1 MRPLKLT
8 MSAFG
13 PYAGVMELDFEALG
27 TGGLYL
33 ITGDTGAGK
42 TTIFDAISFALFG
55 EASGGNREPGM
66 LRSKY
71 ADPSTPTEVTL
82 VFRYAG
88 KEYTTTRNPEYMKP
102 KTKGKDKGDAMTKQA
117 AGATLTCPDGHLV
130 TKPKEVNSAIR
141 EILGLDREQFAQVA
155 MIAQGDFLKLLLA
168 DTKERQKIF
177 RNIFHTNLY
186 VELQDQLSKQA
197 NKVKY
202 QWEDV
207 QDSIRQYIDGI
218 LCSEEYEHTDMIRQ
232 AKEGALPI
240 AEVLTALDAL
250 LESDAALRD
259 TLEVTLQQTDAALEE
274 SVALLTKAEAREKI
288 KKDLLKTEEKEA
300 SAKALLQQHQDT
312 LEAEQAKKPRQEQLS
327 REITAIDLSLKDYD
341 RLAELESARQD
352 ANAQKSKAEEDS
364 IAAAGNKTALSAE
377 IAALKEERKSLETI
391 DVEKEKLLRQ
401 KQEQHQKRTDLQKLI
416 ADIAQY
422 HTQQKN
428 WETAQNLYL
437 AAYEKS
443 SDLQQE
449 YDAKNK
455 AFLDEQAGIIA
466 GRLEAG
472 KPCPVCGSLH
482 HPAPAVMADTAP
494 TEAEVKKARKEYEK
508 ASKETEKAS
517 VAAAKEKGKVS
528 TQEEALLK
536 QINELLQLQEI
547 DAAESVARDAVSELT
562 DSIDELE
569 IRIGQITKDQ
579 DRKNLL
585 DDLIPGKEKNL
596 SAAEELL
603 TSAREQLASS
613 SASIQSLTEQIAALK
628 EKLTFESKSAATAQ
642 RNALDTERNAI
653 QSALETAE
661 KNYLTCKDE
670 LTGLSASAQ
679 ELKKQLEESTEI
691 DMQTQLEKKDA
702 LSTQKA
708 YILKEQ
714 KAVHTR
720 ITSNTSC
727 RKNIQ
732 SKSAE
737 LSALEEKQ
745 KWLRALSDTAN
756 GTIRGKEKIMLETY
770 IQTTY
775 FDRIV
780 ARANVRLMKMTGGQ
794 YDLKR
799 RKTADTMRGQTGL
812 ELDVIDHYNGTERS
826 VKTLSGGESF
836 KASLA
841 LALGLSDEV
850 QMSTGIQLDTLFVDE
865 GFGSLDPES
874 LNQAYNTLAGLTE
887 GNRLVGIIS
896 HVADLKER
904 IDRQIIVTK
913 EKSGGSKAQ
922 IVI

>member
-8 MSAFG
+8 LSAFG
-13 PYAGVMELDFEALG
+13 PYAGVMELDFETLG

-82 VFRYAG
+82 TFRYAG
-88 KEYTTTRNPEYMKP
+88 KEYTITRNPEYMKP
-102 KTKGKDKGDAMTKQA
+102 KTKGKDKGDAMTKQT
-117 AGATLTCPDGHLV
+117 AGATLAYPDGHLV
-130 TKPKEVNSAIR
+130 TKPKEVNTAIR
-141 EILGLDREQFAQVA
+141 DILGLDREQFAQVA

-197 NKVKY
+197 SKVKY

-207 QDSIRQYIDGI
+207 RDSIRQYIDGI
-218 LCSEEYEHTDMIRQ
+218 LCDEESEHAEVIRQ
-232 AKEGALPI
+232 SKDGTLPI
-240 AEVLTALDAL
+240 EEVLTALDVL
-250 LESDAALRD
+250 LESDASLRD
-259 TLEVTLQQTDAALEE
+259 KLEGSLQETDTALEKT
-274 SVALLTKAEAREKI
+274 VALLTKAEAREKI
-288 KKDLLKTEEKEA
+288 KKDLAKAEEKEV
-300 SAKALLQQHQDT
+300 STKLLLQQSQKA
-312 LEAEQAKKPRQEQLS
+312 LEEEQAKKPRQEQLS
-327 REITAIDLSLKDYD
+327 REITSIDLSLKEYD
-341 RLAELESARQD
+341 HLAELESALLN
-352 ANAQKSKAEEDS
+352 ANTQKSKAKADS
-364 IAAAGNKTALSAE
+364 AAAAESKTALAAE
-377 IAALKEERKSLETI
+377 IDTLKEERKSLENI
-391 DVEKEKLLRQ
+391 GAEKEKLLRQ

-422 HTQQKN
+422 HTQQKS
-428 WETAQNLYL
+428 WETAQQLYL
-437 AAYEKS
+437 AAYENS

-449 YDAKNK
+449 YDVKNK

-466 GRLEAG
+466 GRLEEG
-472 KPCPVCGSLH
+472 KPCPVCGSVH

-508 ASKETEKAS
+508 AVKETEKAS
-517 VAAAKEKGKVS
+517 SAAAKEKGKVS
-528 TQEEALLK
+528 TLEETLLK
-536 QINELLQLQEI
+536 QIDEQLHLREIDLAEPSAREIVSDLNDSINELE
-547 DAAESVARDAVSELT
+547 V
-562 DSIDELE
+562 
-569 IRIGQITKDQ
+569 RIGQIAKDL

-585 DDLIPGKEKNL
+585 DELIPKKEKEL
-596 SAAEELL
+596 SATEEKL
-603 TSAREQLASS
+603 TIAKEQAASS
-613 SASIQSLTEQIAALK
+613 AASIQSLTEQIAELK
-628 EKLTFESKSAATAQ
+628 EKLIFENKSAAMLQ
-642 RNALDTERNAI
+642 RNSLDAERKAM
-653 QSALETAE
+653 QSALEAAE
-661 KNYLTCKDE
+661 KNYLACKDE

-679 ELKKQLEESTEI
+679 ELKKQLTESEEI
-691 DMQTQLEKKDA
+691 DIQAQQEEKDA
-702 LSTQKA
+702 LSLQKEA
-708 YILKEQ
+708 VLKEQ

-720 ITSNTSC
+720 IASNTSC
-727 RKNIQ
+727 RKNIR

-737 LSALEEKQ
+737 LSQLEEKQ

-756 GTIRGKEKIMLETY
+756 GTIKGKEKIMLETY

-874 LNQAYNTLAGLTE
+874 LSQAYNTLAGLTE

-896 HVADLKER
+896 HVAELKER
-904 IDRQIIVTK
+904 IDKQILVTK
-913 EKSGGSKAQ
+913 EKSGGSKAT
-922 IVI
+922 ITI

>member
-13 PYAGVMELDFEALG
+13 PYAGVMKLDFETLG
-27 TGGLYL
+27 TCGLYL

-82 VFRYAG
+82 TFRYAG
-88 KEYTTTRNPEYMKP
+88 KEYTITRNPEYMKP
-102 KTKGKDKGDAMTKQA
+102 KTKGKDKGDAMTKQT
-117 AGATLTCPDGHLV
+117 AGATLTYPDGHLV
-130 TKPKEVNSAIR
+130 TKPKEVNTAIR
-141 EILGLDREQFAQVA
+141 DILGLDREQFAQVA

-168 DTKERQKIF
+168 DTKQRQAIF

-197 NKVKY
+197 SKVKY

-207 QDSIRQYIDGI
+207 QDSIRQYVDGI
-218 LCSEEYEHTDMIRQ
+218 LCSEESGHADIIRQ
-232 AKEGALPI
+232 AKEGNLPI
-240 AEVLTALDAL
+240 TEVLTALDGL
-250 LESDAALRD
+250 LKADTAARD
-259 TLEVTLQQTDAALEE
+259 ALEE
-274 SVALLTKAEAREKI
+274 NLQKTDTALEETIALLTKAEAREKI
-288 KKDLLKTEEKEA
+288 KKDLAKAEEKET
-300 SAKALLQQHQDT
+300 STKALLQERQEA

-327 REITAIDLSLKDYD
+327 GEITAIDLSLKDYD
-341 RLAELESARQD
+341 HLAELEAALKK
-352 ANAQKSKAEEDS
+352 ANLQKNKAEED
-364 IAAAGNKTALSAE
+364 ITAASGSKAALLAE
-377 IAALKEERKSLETI
+377 IDALKEERQALENI
-391 DVEKEKLLRQ
+391 GAEKEKLLRQ
-401 KQEQHQKRTDLQKLI
+401 KQEQHQKRTNLQKLI
-416 ADIAQY
+416 AEIAQY

-428 WETAQNLYL
+428 WETAQELYL

-466 GRLEAG
+466 GRLKDG
-472 KPCPVCGSLH
+472 RPCPVCGSVH

-494 TEAEVKKARKEYEK
+494 TEDEVKKARKAYEK
-508 ASKETEKAS
+508 AAKDAEKAS
-517 VAAAKEKGKVS
+517 AAAAKEKGKVS

-536 QINELLQLQEI
+536 QTDELLQLQEM
-547 DAAESVARDAVSELT
+547 DTAESVARTTVSELT
-562 DSIDELE
+562 GSIDALE
-569 IRIGQITKDQ
+569 IRIRQITKDQ

-585 DDLIPGKEKNL
+585 DELIPGKEKML
-596 SAAEELL
+596 SAEEELL
-603 TSAREQLASS
+603 TSAREQLASAA
-613 SASIQSLTEQIAALK
+613 ASIQSLTGQITALK
-628 EKLTFESKSAATAQ
+628 EKLTFDSKAAATAH
-642 RNALDTERNAI
+642 RNALDAERNTI

-661 KNYLTCKDE
+661 KAYANCKDD
-670 LTGLSASAQ
+670 LTALAASAH

-708 YILKEQ
+708 LILKEQ

-720 ITSNTSC
+720 ITSNTSS

-737 LSALEEKQ
+737 MSQLEEKQ

-756 GTIRGKEKIMLETY
+756 GTIKGKEKIMLETY

-874 LNQAYNTLAGLTE
+874 LHQAYNTLAGLTE

-896 HVADLKER
+896 HVAELKER
-904 IDRQIIVTK
+904 IDKQIVVTK

-922 IVI
+922 III

>member
-13 PYAGVMELDFEALG
+13 PYAGVMELDFETLG

-71 ADPSTPTEVTL
+71 ADPTTPTEVTL

-88 KEYTTTRNPEYMKP
+88 KEYTITRNPEYMKP
-102 KTKGKDKGDAMTKQA
+102 KTKGKDKGEAMTKQT
-117 AGATLTCPDGHLV
+117 AGATLTYPDGHLV
-130 TKPKEVNSAIR
+130 TKPKEVNTAIR
-141 EILGLDREQFAQVA
+141 DILGLDREQFAQVA

-207 QDSIRQYIDGI
+207 RDSIRQYIEGI
-218 LCSEEYEHTDMIRQ
+218 LCDEESEHAEVIHQ
-232 AKEGALPI
+232 AKDGALPI
-240 AEVLTALDAL
+240 EEVLTALDAL
-250 LESDAALRD
+250 LESDASLRD
-259 TLEVTLQQTDAALEE
+259 TLEGNLQETDAALEE
-274 SVALLTKAEAREKI
+274 TVALLTKAEAREKL
-288 KKDLLKTEEKEA
+288 KKDLVKTEEKEA
-300 SAKALLQQHQDT
+300 STKTLLQQSQEA
-312 LEAEQAKKPRQEQLS
+312 LETEQAKKPRQEQLS

-341 RLAELESARQD
+341 RLTELESARQH
-352 ANAQKSKAEEDS
+352 ANAQKSKAEKDS
-364 IAAAGNKTALSAE
+364 IAAAERKTALAAE
-377 IAALKEERKSLETI
+377 IDTLKEERKSLETI
-391 DVEKEKLLRQ
+391 GAEKEKLLRQ
-401 KQEQHQKRTDLQKLI
+401 KQEQHQKRTNLQKLI
-416 ADIAQY
+416 ADIALY
-422 HTQQKN
+422 HTQQKS
-428 WETAQNLYL
+428 WETAQKLYV

-466 GRLEAG
+466 SRLEDG
-472 KPCPVCGSLH
+472 KPCPVCGSVH
-482 HPAPAVMADTAP
+482 HPAPAVIADTAP
-494 TEAEVKKARKEYEK
+494 TEAEVKKARKEFEK
-508 ASKETEKAS
+508 AAKETEKMSA
-517 VAAAKEKGKVS
+517 AAAKEKGKVS

-536 QINELLQLQEI
+536 QIDEFLQLQEI
-547 DAAESVARDAVSELT
+547 DAAESAAREAVSDLT
-562 DSIDELE
+562 HSIDELE
-569 IRIGQITKDQ
+569 NQITQISKGLERKDQ
-579 DRKNLL
+579 L
-585 DDLIPGKEKNL
+585 DHLIPKKEKEL
-596 SAAEELL
+596 SSAEEKL
-603 TSAREQLASS
+603 TAARELLASS
-613 SASIQSLTEQIAALK
+613 AASIQSLTEQIAALK
-628 EKLTFESKSAATAQ
+628 EKLTFDSKSAATAQ
-642 RNALDTERNAI
+642 RNALDTERKTI

-661 KNYLTCKDE
+661 KKYLSCKDA
-670 LTGLSASAQ
+670 LTSLSASAQ
-679 ELKKQLEESTEI
+679 ELKKQLEESAEI

-708 YILKEQ
+708 SILRAQ

-727 RKNIQ
+727 RKNIR

-737 LSALEEKQ
+737 LSQLEEKQ

-896 HVADLKER
+896 HVAELKEK
-904 IDRQIIVTK
+904 IDKQILVTK
-913 EKSGGSKAQ
+913 KKAGGSN
-922 IVI
+922 ITVLI

>member
-8 MSAFG
+8 LSAFG
-13 PYAGVMELDFEALG
+13 PYADRMELDFETLG

-82 VFRYAG
+82 LFRYAG
-88 KEYTTTRNPEYMKP
+88 KEYSVTRNPEYMRLKA
-102 KTKGKDKGDAMTKQA
+102 KGRDKGDPLTRQP
-117 AGATLTCPDGHLV
+117 AGAALTYPDGHLV
-130 TKPKEVNSAIR
+130 TKPKEVTAAIR
-141 EILGLDREQFAQVA
+141 DILGIDREQFAQVA

-202 QWEDV
+202 QWDDV
-207 QDSIRQYIDGI
+207 RDSIRQYVDGI
-218 LCSEEYEHTDMIRQ
+218 LCAETSDHFDTVRQ
-232 AKEGALPI
+232 AKEGTLPI
-240 AEVLTALDAL
+240 ETILEALDAVL
-250 LESDAALRD
+250 ISDAAARD
-259 TLEVTLQQTDAALEE
+259 ALEVQLQETDAALET
-274 SVALLTKAEAREKI
+274 VITQLTKAEAREKL
-288 KKDLLKTEEKEA
+288 KKDLANTEEREKA
-300 SAKALLQQHQDT
+300 ADALLQQRLDA
-312 LEAEQAKKPRQEQLS
+312 LETEQARKPLQEQLS
-327 REITAIDLSLKDYD
+327 AEITAIELRLPDYD
-341 RLAELESARQD
+341 RLAELENALQNAEAQLQKAD
-352 ANAQKSKAEEDS
+352 ADS
-364 IAAAGNKTALSAE
+364 AAAAE
-377 IAALKEERKSLETI
+377 SKRILTEEIDRLKEERKALENI
-391 DVEKEKLLRQ
+391 GAEKEKLLRQ
-401 KQEQHQKRTDLQKLI
+401 KQELQQKRDSLQKLI
-416 ADIAQY
+416 ADIAKF
-422 HTQQKN
+422 HIQQQN
-428 WETAQNLYL
+428 WETARELYL
-437 AAYEKS
+437 TASEKS
-443 SDLQQE
+443 GRLMQE

-466 GRLEAG
+466 AKLEDG
-472 KPCPVCGSLH
+472 QPCPVCGAVH
-482 HPAPAVMADTAP
+482 HPSPAVTAENAP
-494 TEAEVKKARKEYEK
+494 TEEEVKKSRKAYEK
-508 ASKETEKAS
+508 AAKETEKAS
-517 VAAAKEKGKVS
+517 AAAAKEKGKV
-528 TQEEALLK
+528 TALEESLLK
-536 QINELLQLQEI
+536 QTSALLDLQEI
-547 DAAESVARDAVSELT
+547 ETAEAASRNTVSELS
-562 DSIDELE
+562 DAIGELE
-569 IRIGQITKDQ
+569 RRILQIAKGLE
-579 DRKNLL
+579 RKELL
-585 DDLIPGKEKNL
+585 DTLIPKKEKEHT
-596 SAAEELL
+596 AAEELL
-603 TSAREQLASS
+603 TSAKAQAAASA
-613 SASIQSLTEQIAALK
+613 ASIRSLTAQVTDLK
-628 EKLTFESKSAATAQ
+628 EKLAFPGKAAAIAQ
-642 RNALDTERNAI
+642 RNSLESRQKAL
-653 QSALETAE
+653 QSALDAAE
-661 KNYLTCKDE
+661 KAYLACKDT
-670 LTGLSASAQ
+670 LTGLSASTQ
-679 ELKKQLEESTEI
+679 ELKKQLAESAEI
-691 DMQTQLEKKDA
+691 HMQTQLEKKDS
-702 LSTQKA
+702 LSIRKA
-708 YILKEQ
+708 AILKEQ

-720 ITSNTSC
+720 ITSNTAC
-727 RKNIQ
+727 RRNIQ

-737 LSALEEKQ
+737 LSQLEEKQ

-896 HVADLKER
+896 HVAELKER
-904 IDRQIIVTK
+904 IDKQILVTK
-913 EKSGGSKAQ
+913 EKSGGSKAK

>member
-13 PYAGVMELDFEALG
+13 PYAGVMELDFGTLG

-55 EASGGNREPGM
+55 EASGGSREPGM

-71 ADPSTPTEVTL
+71 ADPATPTEVTL
-82 VFRYAG
+82 TFRYAG
-88 KEYTTTRNPEYMKP
+88 KEYTITRNPDYMRP
-102 KTKGKDKGDAMTKQA
+102 KGRGEGLTKQT
-117 AGATLTCPDGHLV
+117 AGATLTSPDGHLV
-130 TKPKEVNSAIR
+130 TKPKEVNAAIR
-141 EILGLDREQFAQVA
+141 DILGLDREQFAQVA

-218 LCSEEYEHTDMIRQ
+218 LYSEESGHADIIRQ
-232 AKEGALPI
+232 AKEGSLPI
-240 AEVLTALDAL
+240 AEVLTPLDGLLKVDAASRDAL
-250 LESDAALRD
+250 E
-259 TLEVTLQQTDAALEE
+259 ENLQKTDAALEE
-274 SVALLTKAEAREKI
+274 TVALLTKAEAREKI
-288 KKDLLKTEEKEA
+288 KQDLAKVEEKET
-300 SAKALLQQHQDT
+300 STKALLQKSQES
-312 LEAEQAKKPRQEQLS
+312 LEAEQAKKPRQEQLAK
-327 REITAIDLSLKDYD
+327 EITAIDLTLPDYD
-341 RLAELESARQD
+341 RLTELEAALIRAEALGRKAGSDSALLSE
-352 ANAQKSKAEEDS
+352 SKARL
-364 IAAAGNKTALSAE
+364 TAE
-377 IAALKEERKSLETI
+377 INALREERGTLETI
-391 DVEKEKLLRQ
+391 GAEKEKLLRQ
-401 KQEQHQKRTDLQKLI
+401 KQERQQKRDALQKLL
-416 ADIAQY
+416 ADMAAY
-422 HTQQKN
+422 HSQRKI
-428 WETAQNLYL
+428 WETAQALYL
-437 AAYEKS
+437 AASEQS
-443 SDLQQE
+443 TRFLAE

-466 GRLEAG
+466 LRLEAG
-472 KPCPVCGSLH
+472 LPCPVCGSIH
-482 HPAPAVMADTAP
+482 HPAPAVMAAAAP
-494 TEAEVKKARKEYEK
+494 TEADVKKARTAYEK
-508 ASKETEKAS
+508 TARDTERAS
-517 VAAAKEKGKVS
+517 AAAAREKGR
-528 TQEEALLK
+528 TAGMEEALRK
-536 QINELLQLQEI
+536 QAGALLDLDDIGQAEAAARNMDAGLTASLEGLDAEIRRIARGQERKELL
-547 DAAESVARDAVSELT
+547 DA
-562 DSIDELE
+562 
-569 IRIGQITKDQ
+569 
-579 DRKNLL
+579 
-585 DDLIPGKEKNL
+585 LIPRKEKEL
-596 SAAEELL
+596 SAAEEKL
-603 TSAREQLASS
+603 TGAKEQLASAAA
-613 SASIQSLTEQIAALK
+613 SAQSLTEQLAGLRERLAFNSRAAAL
-628 EKLTFESKSAATAQ
+628 AQ
-642 RNALDTERNAI
+642 RNALAALAASL
-653 QSALETAE
+653 QAALESAE
-661 KNYLTCKDE
+661 KAYADCKEE
-670 LTGLSASAQ
+670 LAALAASAAA
-679 ELKKQLEESTEI
+679 LKKQLTESTQT
-691 DMQTQLEKKDA
+691 DMQALLEEKNTLTGQRA
-702 LSTQKA
+702 A
-708 YILKEQ
+708 ILKEQ

-720 ITSNTSC
+720 LTANAAS
-727 RKNIQ
+727 RKNIFT
-732 SKSAE
+732 KSAE

-874 LNQAYNTLAGLTE
+874 LNQASNTLAGLTE
-887 GNRLVGIIS
+887 GDRLVGIIS
-896 HVADLKER
+896 HVAELKER
-904 IDRQIIVTK
+904 IDKQIVVTK
-913 EKSGGSKAQ
+913 EKSGGSKA
-922 IVI
+922 VIHI

>member
-88 KEYTTTRNPEYMKP
+88 KEYTITRNPEYMKP

-850 QMSTGIQLDTLFVDE
+850 QMSPGIQLDTLFVDE

>member
-88 KEYTTTRNPEYMKP
+88 KEYTITRNPEYMKP

-300 SAKALLQQHQDT
+300 STKALLQQHQDT
-312 LEAEQAKKPRQEQLS
+312 LEAEQAKKPHQEQLS

-341 RLAELESARQD
+341 HLAELESARQD

-401 KQEQHQKRTDLQKLI
+401 KQEQHQKRTDLQKMI

>member
-8 MSAFG
+8 LSAFG
-13 PYAGVMELDFEALG
+13 PYAGVMDLAFETLG

-66 LRSKY
+66 LRAKY
-71 ADPSTPTEVTL
+71 ADPSPPTEVTL

-88 KEYTTTRNPEYMKP
+88 KEYTITRNPEYMKP
-102 KTKGKDKGDAMTKQA
+102 KTKGKDKGDAMTKQT
-117 AGATLTCPDGHLV
+117 AGATLTYPDGHLV
-130 TKPKEVNSAIR
+130 TKPKEVNTAIR
-141 EILGLDREQFAQVA
+141 DILGLDREQFAQVA

-218 LCSEEYEHTDMIRQ
+218 LCNEASEYAEVIRQ
-232 AKEGALPI
+232 AKDGALPI
-240 AEVLTALDAL
+240 EEVLTALNTL
-250 LESDAALRD
+250 LESDAALRNS
-259 TLEVTLQQTDAALEE
+259 LEE
-274 SVALLTKAEAREKI
+274 NLQETDTALVETVALLTKAEAREKI
-288 KKDLLKTEEKEA
+288 KKDLAKAEEKEV
-300 SAKALLQQHQDT
+300 STKLLLQQSQMA
-312 LEAEQAKKPRQEQLS
+312 LEDEQAKKPQQEHLS

-341 RLAELESARQD
+341 RLTELESTLQD
-352 ANAQKSKAEEDS
+352 ANAQKCKAEEDS
-364 IAAAGNKTALSAE
+364 ATAAEAKTVLLAV
-377 IAALKEERKSLETI
+377 IDTLKEERKSLETI
-391 DVEKEKLLRQ
+391 GVEKEKLLRQ

-428 WETAQNLYL
+428 WETAQQLYL
-437 AAYEKS
+437 AAYENS

-449 YDAKNK
+449 YDVKNK

-466 GRLEAG
+466 GRLEEG
-472 KPCPVCGSLH
+472 KPCPVCGSVH

-508 ASKETEKAS
+508 AAKETEKAS
-517 VAAAKEKGKVS
+517 AAAAKEKGKVS
-528 TQEEALLK
+528 TLEESLLK
-536 QINELLQLQEI
+536 QIDEQLHLQEI
-547 DAAESVARDAVSELT
+547 DLAESSAKEIVSDLN
-562 DSIDELE
+562 DSISELE
-569 IRIGQITKDQ
+569 IRISQIAKDL

-585 DDLIPGKEKNL
+585 DELIPQKEKEL
-596 SAAEELL
+596 SATEEKL
-603 TSAREQLASS
+603 TIAKEQAASS
-613 SASIQSLTEQIAALK
+613 AASIQSLTEQIAELK
-628 EKLTFESKSAATAQ
+628 EKLIFENKSAAMVQ
-642 RNALDTERNAI
+642 RNSLDAERKAM
-653 QSALETAE
+653 QSALEAAE
-661 KNYLTCKDE
+661 KNYLACKDE

-679 ELKKQLEESTEI
+679 ELKKQLTESAEI
-691 DMQTQLEKKDA
+691 DIQAQQEEKDA
-702 LSTQKA
+702 LSLQKA
-708 YILKEQ
+708 AVLKEQ

-720 ITSNTSC
+720 IASNTSC
-727 RKNIQ
+727 RKNIR

-737 LSALEEKQ
+737 LSQLEEKQ

-756 GTIRGKEKIMLETY
+756 GTIKGKEKIMLETY

-850 QMSTGIQLDTLFVDE
+850 QMSTSIQLDTLFVDE

-896 HVADLKER
+896 HVAELKER
-904 IDRQIIVTK
+904 IDKQILVTK
-913 EKSGGSKAQ
+913 EKSGGSRAQ
-922 IVI
+922 IIT

>member
-8 MSAFG
+8 LSAFG
-13 PYAGVMELDFEALG
+13 PYAGVMELDFETLG

-82 VFRYAG
+82 TFRYAG
-88 KEYTTTRNPEYMKP
+88 KEYTITRNPEYMKP
-102 KTKGKDKGDAMTKQA
+102 KTKGKDKGDAMTKQT
-117 AGATLTCPDGHLV
+117 AGATLTYPDGHLV
-130 TKPKEVNSAIR
+130 TKPKEVNTAIR
-141 EILGLDREQFAQVA
+141 DILGLDREQFAQVA

-168 DTKERQKIF
+168 DTKQRQAIF

-207 QDSIRQYIDGI
+207 QDSIRQYVDGI
-218 LCSEEYEHTDMIRQ
+218 LCSEESGHADIIRQ
-232 AKEGALPI
+232 AKEGNLPI
-240 AEVLTALDAL
+240 TEVLTALDGL
-250 LESDAALRD
+250 LKADTAARD
-259 TLEVTLQQTDAALEE
+259 ALEE
-274 SVALLTKAEAREKI
+274 NLQKTDTALEETIALLTKAEAREKI
-288 KKDLLKTEEKEA
+288 KKDLAKAEEKEV
-300 SAKALLQQHQDT
+300 STKLLLQQSQKA
-312 LEAEQAKKPRQEQLS
+312 LEEEQAKKPRQEQLS
-327 REITAIDLSLKDYD
+327 REITAIDLSLKEYD
-341 RLAELESARQD
+341 RLAELESALLN
-352 ANAQKSKAEEDS
+352 ANTQKSKAKADS
-364 IAAAGNKTALSAE
+364 AAAAESKTALVAE
-377 IAALKEERKSLETI
+377 IDTLKEERKSLENI
-391 DVEKEKLLRQ
+391 GAEKEKLLRQ

-422 HTQQKN
+422 HTQQKS
-428 WETAQNLYL
+428 WETAQQLYL
-437 AAYEKS
+437 AAYENS

-449 YDAKNK
+449 YDVKNK

-466 GRLEAG
+466 GRLKEG
-472 KPCPVCGSLH
+472 KPCPVCGSVH

-508 ASKETEKAS
+508 AVKETEKAS
-517 VAAAKEKGKVS
+517 SAAAKEKGKVS
-528 TQEEALLK
+528 TLEETLMK
-536 QINELLQLQEI
+536 QIDEQLHLREIDLAEPSAREIVSDLNDSINELE
-547 DAAESVARDAVSELT
+547 V
-562 DSIDELE
+562 
-569 IRIGQITKDQ
+569 RIGQIAKDL

-585 DDLIPGKEKNL
+585 DELIPKKEKEL
-596 SAAEELL
+596 SATEEKL
-603 TSAREQLASS
+603 TIAKEQAASS
-613 SASIQSLTEQIAALK
+613 AASIHSLTEQIAELK
-628 EKLTFESKSAATAQ
+628 EKLIFENKSAAMVQ
-642 RNALDTERNAI
+642 RNSLDAERKAM
-653 QSALETAE
+653 QSALEAAE
-661 KNYLTCKDE
+661 KNYLACKDE

-679 ELKKQLEESTEI
+679 ELKKQLTESAEI
-691 DMQTQLEKKDA
+691 DIQAQQEEKDA
-702 LSTQKA
+702 LSLQKA
-708 YILKEQ
+708 AVLKEQ

-720 ITSNTSC
+720 IASNTSC
-727 RKNIQ
+727 RKNIR

-737 LSALEEKQ
+737 LSQLEEKQ

-756 GTIRGKEKIMLETY
+756 GTIKGKEKIMLETY

-850 QMSTGIQLDTLFVDE
+850 QMSTSIQLDTLFVDE

-896 HVADLKER
+896 HVAELKER
-904 IDRQIIVTK
+904 IDKQIVVTK

-922 IVI
+922 III

>member
-13 PYAGVMELDFEALG
+13 PYAGRMELDFETLG

-71 ADPSTPTEVTL
+71 ADPATPTEVTF

-88 KEYTTTRNPEYMKP
+88 KEYSITRNPEYMRP
-102 KTKGKDKGDAMTKQA
+102 KSKGKDKGDALTKQT
-117 AGATLTCPDGHLV
+117 AGASLTYPDGHLA
-130 TKPKEVNSAIR
+130 TKPREVNAAIR
-141 EILGLDREQFAQVA
+141 DILGLDREQFAQVA

-186 VELQDQLSKQA
+186 VELQDQLSKQS

-202 QWEDV
+202 QWEDA
-207 QDSIRQYIDGI
+207 QNSIRQYVEGI
-218 LCSEEYEHTDMIRQ
+218 LCGEDPEFTDQIQQ

-240 AEVLTALDAL
+240 AEVLSALESL
-250 LESDAALRD
+250 LASDAATRD
-259 TLEVTLQQTDAALEE
+259 ALEAHLQNTE
-274 SVALLTKAEAREKI
+274 KELETVVGLLTKAESYQKRKQ
-288 KKDLLKTEEKEA
+288 DLTLAEAQQA
-300 SAKALLQQHQDT
+300 SAKQLLSQKQEA
-312 LEAEQAKKPRQEQLS
+312 LEAEQSRKPLRDQLS
-327 REITAIDLSLKDYD
+327 VEITAIELSLPEYD
-341 RLAELESARQD
+341 HLAELETALIHAEKLQKNAE
-352 ANAQKSKAEEDS
+352 ANTNCAAESKAS
-364 IAAAGNKTALSAE
+364 LSTE
-377 IAALKEERKSLETI
+377 INTLKEERKSLEN
-391 DVEKEKLLRQ
+391 VGAEKEKLIRQ
-401 KQEQHQKRTDLQKLI
+401 RQEQNQKRDSLQKLI
-416 ADIAQY
+416 ADISKY
-422 HTQQKN
+422 HTQREN
-428 WETAQNLYL
+428 WKIAQNLYL
-437 AAYEKS
+437 AAREKS
-443 SDLQQE
+443 TRLMQE

-466 GRLEAG
+466 SRLENG
-472 KPCPVCGSLH
+472 QPCPVCGSVH
-482 HPAPAVMADTAP
+482 HPSPAVIADTAP
-494 TEAEVKKARKEYEK
+494 TEDEVKKARKAYETAVK
-508 ASKETEKAS
+508 DTEKAS
-517 VAAAKEKGKVS
+517 NAAAKEKGTASALK
-528 TQEEALLK
+528 EAILK
-536 QINELLQLQEI
+536 RTDTLLQLQEI
-547 DAAESVARDAVSELT
+547 DLAESVARDTASALE
-562 DSIDELE
+562 DSIDELDS
-569 IRIGQITKDQ
+569 RIQQISKGQN
-579 DRKNLL
+579 RKALL
-585 DDLIPGKEKNL
+585 DDLIPRKEKSL
-596 SAAEELL
+596 SAADEKL
-603 TSAREQLASS
+603 TAAKEQLASS
-613 SASIQSLTEQIAALK
+613 AASIQSLTDQLFILRKKLPFKSKTAAMVQRNSLDAKHKALLSALEAAEKAHAGCK
-628 EKLTFESKSAATAQ
+628 EKLAA
-642 RNALDTERNAI
+642 I
-653 QSALETAE
+653 I
-661 KNYLTCKDE
+661 
-670 LTGLSASAQ
+670 ASIQ
-679 ELKKQLEESTEI
+679 ELKKQLAESTKI
-691 DMQTQLEKKDA
+691 DLQTQLEKKNILNDRKSA
-702 LSTQKA
+702 
-708 YILKEQ
+708 ILKEQ
-714 KAVHTR
+714 KAIHTR

-727 RKNIQ
+727 LKNIQ
-732 SKSAE
+732 NKSAE

-799 RKTADTMRGQTGL
+799 RKATDIMRGQTGL

-896 HVADLKER
+896 HVAELKER
-904 IDRQIIVTK
+904 IDKQIVVTK

-922 IVI
+922 IIV

>member
-1 MRPLKLT
+1 M
-8 MSAFG
+8 
-13 PYAGVMELDFEALG
+13 
-27 TGGLYL
+27 
-33 ITGDTGAGK
+33 
-42 TTIFDAISFALFG
+42 
-55 EASGGNREPGM
+55 
-66 LRSKY
+66 
-71 ADPSTPTEVTL
+71 
-82 VFRYAG
+82 
-88 KEYTTTRNPEYMKP
+88 
-102 KTKGKDKGDAMTKQA
+102 
-117 AGATLTCPDGHLV
+117 
-130 TKPKEVNSAIR
+130 
-141 EILGLDREQFAQVA
+141 
-155 MIAQGDFLKLLLA
+155 
-168 DTKERQKIF
+168 
-177 RNIFHTNLY
+177 
-186 VELQDQLSKQA
+186 
-197 NKVKY
+197 
-202 QWEDV
+202 
-207 QDSIRQYIDGI
+207 
-218 LCSEEYEHTDMIRQ
+218 
-232 AKEGALPI
+232 
-240 AEVLTALDAL
+240 DAL

>member
-13 PYAGVMELDFEALG
+13 PYAGRMELDFETLG

-71 ADPSTPTEVTL
+71 ADPATPTEVTL

-88 KEYTTTRNPEYMKP
+88 KEYSITRNPEYMRP
-102 KTKGKDKGDAMTKQA
+102 KSKGKDKGDALTKQT
-117 AGATLTCPDGHLV
+117 AGASLTYPDGHLA
-130 TKPKEVNSAIR
+130 TKPREVNAAIR
-141 EILGLDREQFAQVA
+141 DILGLDREQFAQVA

-186 VELQDQLSKQA
+186 VELQDQLSKQS

-202 QWEDV
+202 QWEDA
-207 QDSIRQYIDGI
+207 QSSIRQYVEGI
-218 LCSEEYEHTDMIRQ
+218 LCGEDPEFTDQIQQ

-240 AEVLTALDAL
+240 AEVLSALESL
-250 LESDAALRD
+250 LASDAATRD
-259 TLEVTLQQTDAALEE
+259 ALEAHLQNTE
-274 SVALLTKAEAREKI
+274 KELETVVGLLTKAESYQKRKQ
-288 KKDLLKTEEKEA
+288 DLTLAEAQQA
-300 SAKALLQQHQDT
+300 SAKQLLSQKQEA
-312 LEAEQAKKPRQEQLS
+312 LEAEQSRKPLRDQLS
-327 REITAIDLSLKDYD
+327 VEITAIELSLPEYD
-341 RLAELESARQD
+341 HLTELETALIHAEKLQKNAE
-352 ANAQKSKAEEDS
+352 ANTNCAAESKAS
-364 IAAAGNKTALSAE
+364 LSTE
-377 IAALKEERKSLETI
+377 INTLKEERKSLEN
-391 DVEKEKLLRQ
+391 VGAEKEKLIRQ
-401 KQEQHQKRTDLQKLI
+401 RQEQNQKRDSLQKLI
-416 ADIAQY
+416 ADISKY
-422 HTQQKN
+422 HTQLEN
-428 WETAQNLYL
+428 WKIAQNLYL
-437 AAYEKS
+437 AAREKS
-443 SDLQQE
+443 TRLMQE

-466 GRLEAG
+466 SRLENG
-472 KPCPVCGSLH
+472 QPCPVCGSVH
-482 HPAPAVMADTAP
+482 HPSPAVIANTAP
-494 TEAEVKKARKEYEK
+494 TEDEVKKARKAYETAVK
-508 ASKETEKAS
+508 DTEKAS
-517 VAAAKEKGKVS
+517 NAAAKEKGTVS
-528 TQEEALLK
+528 ALKEAILK
-536 QINELLQLQEI
+536 QTDTLLQLQEI
-547 DAAESVARDAVSELT
+547 DLAESVARDTASALE
-562 DSIDELE
+562 DSIDELDS
-569 IRIGQITKDQ
+569 RIQQISKGQN
-579 DRKNLL
+579 RKALL
-585 DDLIPGKEKNL
+585 DDLIPRKEKSL
-596 SAAEELL
+596 SAADEKL
-603 TSAREQLASS
+603 TAAKEQLASS
-613 SASIQSLTEQIAALK
+613 ATSIQSLTDQLFILRKKLPFKSKTAAMVQRNSLDANHKALLSALEAAEKAHAGCK
-628 EKLTFESKSAATAQ
+628 EKLAA
-642 RNALDTERNAI
+642 I
-653 QSALETAE
+653 I
-661 KNYLTCKDE
+661 
-670 LTGLSASAQ
+670 ASIQ
-679 ELKKQLEESTEI
+679 ELKKQLAESTEI
-691 DMQTQLEKKDA
+691 DLQTQLEKKNILNDRKSA
-702 LSTQKA
+702 
-708 YILKEQ
+708 ILKEQ
-714 KAVHTR
+714 KAIHTR

-727 RKNIQ
+727 LKNIQ
-732 SKSAE
+732 NKSAE

-799 RKTADTMRGQTGL
+799 RKATDTMRGQTGL

-896 HVADLKER
+896 HVAELKER
-904 IDRQIIVTK
+904 IDKQIVVTK

-922 IVI
+922 IIV

>member
-8 MSAFG
+8 LSAFG
-13 PYAGVMELDFEALG
+13 PYAGVMELDFETLG

-82 VFRYAG
+82 TFRYAG
-88 KEYTTTRNPEYMKP
+88 KEYTITRNPEYMKP
-102 KTKGKDKGDAMTKQA
+102 KTKGKDKGDAMTKQT
-117 AGATLTCPDGHLV
+117 AGATLTYPDGHLV
-130 TKPKEVNSAIR
+130 TKPKEVNTAIR
-141 EILGLDREQFAQVA
+141 DILGLDREQFAQVA

-197 NKVKY
+197 SKVKY

-207 QDSIRQYIDGI
+207 RDSIRQYIDGI
-218 LCSEEYEHTDMIRQ
+218 LCDEDSEHAEVIRQ
-232 AKEGALPI
+232 SKDGTLPI
-240 AEVLTALDAL
+240 EEVLTALDAL
-250 LESDAALRD
+250 LESDASLRD
-259 TLEVTLQQTDAALEE
+259 KLEGSLQETDIALEE
-274 SVALLTKAEAREKI
+274 TVALLTKAEAREKI
-288 KKDLLKTEEKEA
+288 KKDLAKAEEKEV
-300 SAKALLQQHQDT
+300 STKLLLQQSQKA
-312 LEAEQAKKPRQEQLS
+312 LEEEQAKKPRQEQLS
-327 REITAIDLSLKDYD
+327 REITAIDLSLKEYD
-341 RLAELESARQD
+341 RLAELESALLN
-352 ANAQKSKAEEDS
+352 ANTQKSKAKADS
-364 IAAAGNKTALSAE
+364 AAAAESKTALVAE
-377 IAALKEERKSLETI
+377 IDTLKEERKSLENI
-391 DVEKEKLLRQ
+391 GAEKEKLLRQ

-422 HTQQKN
+422 HTQQKS
-428 WETAQNLYL
+428 WETAQQLYL
-437 AAYEKS
+437 AAYDNS

-449 YDAKNK
+449 YDVKNK

-466 GRLEAG
+466 GRLKEG
-472 KPCPVCGSLH
+472 KPCPVCGSVH

-508 ASKETEKAS
+508 AVKETEKAS
-517 VAAAKEKGKVS
+517 SAAAKEKGKVS
-528 TQEEALLK
+528 TLEETLLK
-536 QINELLQLQEI
+536 QIDEQLHLREIDLAEPSAREIVSDLNDSINELE
-547 DAAESVARDAVSELT
+547 V
-562 DSIDELE
+562 
-569 IRIGQITKDQ
+569 RIGQIAKDL

-585 DDLIPGKEKNL
+585 DELIPKKEKEL
-596 SAAEELL
+596 SATEEKL
-603 TSAREQLASS
+603 TIAKEQAASS
-613 SASIQSLTEQIAALK
+613 AASIQSLTEQIAELK
-628 EKLTFESKSAATAQ
+628 EKLIFENKSAAMVQ
-642 RNALDTERNAI
+642 RNSLDAERKAM
-653 QSALETAE
+653 QSALEAAE
-661 KNYLTCKDE
+661 KNYLACKDE

-679 ELKKQLEESTEI
+679 ELKKQLTESAEI
-691 DMQTQLEKKDA
+691 DIQAQQEEKDA
-702 LSTQKA
+702 LSLQKA
-708 YILKEQ
+708 AVLKEQ

-720 ITSNTSC
+720 IASNTSC
-727 RKNIQ
+727 RKNIR

-737 LSALEEKQ
+737 LSQLEEKQ

-756 GTIRGKEKIMLETY
+756 GTIKGKDKIMLETY

-850 QMSTGIQLDTLFVDE
+850 QMSTSIQLDTLFVDE

-896 HVADLKER
+896 HVAELKER
-904 IDRQIIVTK
+904 IDKQILVTK
-913 EKSGGSKAQ
+913 EKSGGSKAT
-922 IVI
+922 ITI

>member
-8 MSAFG
+8 LSAFG
-13 PYAGVMELDFEALG
+13 PYAGVMELDFETLG
-27 TGGLYL
+27 TCGLYL

-82 VFRYAG
+82 TFRYAG
-88 KEYTTTRNPEYMKP
+88 KEYTITRNPEYMKP
-102 KTKGKDKGDAMTKQA
+102 KTKGKDKGDAMTKQT
-117 AGATLTCPDGHLV
+117 AGATLTYPDGHLV
-130 TKPKEVNSAIR
+130 TKPKEVNTAIR
-141 EILGLDREQFAQVA
+141 DILGLDREQFAQVA

-197 NKVKY
+197 SKVKY

-207 QDSIRQYIDGI
+207 RDSIRQYIDGI
-218 LCSEEYEHTDMIRQ
+218 LCDEESEHAEVIRQ
-232 AKEGALPI
+232 SKDGTLPI
-240 AEVLTALDAL
+240 EEVLTALDAL
-250 LESDAALRD
+250 LESDASLRD
-259 TLEVTLQQTDAALEE
+259 KLEGSLQETDIALEGT
-274 SVALLTKAEAREKI
+274 VALLTKAEAREKI
-288 KKDLLKTEEKEA
+288 KKDLAKAEEKEV
-300 SAKALLQQHQDT
+300 STKLLLQQSQKA
-312 LEAEQAKKPRQEQLS
+312 LEEEQAKKPRQEQLS
-327 REITAIDLSLKDYD
+327 REITAIDLSLKEYD
-341 RLAELESARQD
+341 RLAELESALLN
-352 ANAQKSKAEEDS
+352 ANTQKSKAKADS
-364 IAAAGNKTALSAE
+364 AAAAESKTALVAE
-377 IAALKEERKSLETI
+377 IDTLKEERKSLENI
-391 DVEKEKLLRQ
+391 GAEKEKLLRQ

-422 HTQQKN
+422 HTQQKS
-428 WETAQNLYL
+428 WETAQQLYL
-437 AAYEKS
+437 AAYENS

-449 YDAKNK
+449 YDVKNK

-466 GRLEAG
+466 GRLKEG
-472 KPCPVCGSLH
+472 KPCPVCGSVH

-508 ASKETEKAS
+508 AVKETEKAS
-517 VAAAKEKGKVS
+517 SAAAKEKGKVS
-528 TQEEALLK
+528 TLEETLLK
-536 QINELLQLQEI
+536 QIDEQLHLREIDLAEPSAREIVSDLNDSINELQ
-547 DAAESVARDAVSELT
+547 V
-562 DSIDELE
+562 
-569 IRIGQITKDQ
+569 RIGQIAKDL

-585 DDLIPGKEKNL
+585 DELIPQKEKEL
-596 SAAEELL
+596 SATEEKL
-603 TSAREQLASS
+603 TIAKEQAASS
-613 SASIQSLTEQIAALK
+613 AASIQSLTEQIAELK
-628 EKLTFESKSAATAQ
+628 EKLIFENKSAAMVQ
-642 RNALDTERNAI
+642 RNSLDAERKAM
-653 QSALETAE
+653 QSALEAAE
-661 KNYLTCKDE
+661 KNYLACKDE

-679 ELKKQLEESTEI
+679 ELKKQLTESAEI
-691 DMQTQLEKKDA
+691 DIQAQQEEKDA
-702 LSTQKA
+702 LSLQKA
-708 YILKEQ
+708 AVLKEQ

-720 ITSNTSC
+720 IASNTSC
-727 RKNIQ
+727 RKNIR

-737 LSALEEKQ
+737 LSQLEEKQ

-756 GTIRGKEKIMLETY
+756 GTIKGKEKIMLETY

-850 QMSTGIQLDTLFVDE
+850 QMSTSIQLDTLFVDE

-896 HVADLKER
+896 HVAELKER
-904 IDRQIIVTK
+904 IDKQILVTK
-913 EKSGGSKAQ
+913 EKSGGSKAT
-922 IVI
+922 ITI

>member
-8 MSAFG
+8 LSAFG
-13 PYAGVMELDFEALG
+13 PYAGVMELDFETLG

-82 VFRYAG
+82 TFRYAG
-88 KEYTTTRNPEYMKP
+88 KEYTITRNPEYMKP
-102 KTKGKDKGDAMTKQA
+102 KTKGKDKGDAMTKQT
-117 AGATLTCPDGHLV
+117 AGATLTYPDGHLV
-130 TKPKEVNSAIR
+130 TKPKEVNTAIR
-141 EILGLDREQFAQVA
+141 DILGLDREQFAQVA

-197 NKVKY
+197 SKVKY

-207 QDSIRQYIDGI
+207 RDSIRQYIDGI
-218 LCSEEYEHTDMIRQ
+218 LCDEESEHAEVIRQ
-232 AKEGALPI
+232 SKDGTLPI
-240 AEVLTALDAL
+240 EEVLTALDAL
-250 LESDAALRD
+250 LESDASLRD
-259 TLEVTLQQTDAALEE
+259 KLEGSLQETDIALEGT
-274 SVALLTKAEAREKI
+274 VALLTKAEAREKI
-288 KKDLLKTEEKEA
+288 KKDLAKAEEKEV
-300 SAKALLQQHQDT
+300 STKLLLQQSQKA
-312 LEAEQAKKPRQEQLS
+312 LEEEQAKKPRQEQLS
-327 REITAIDLSLKDYD
+327 REITAIDLSLKEYD
-341 RLAELESARQD
+341 RLAELESALLN
-352 ANAQKSKAEEDS
+352 ANTQKSKAKADS
-364 IAAAGNKTALSAE
+364 AAAAESKTALVAE
-377 IAALKEERKSLETI
+377 IDTLKEERKSLENI
-391 DVEKEKLLRQ
+391 GAEKEKLLRQ

-422 HTQQKN
+422 HTQQKS
-428 WETAQNLYL
+428 WETAQQLYL
-437 AAYEKS
+437 AAYENS

-449 YDAKNK
+449 YAVKNK

-466 GRLEAG
+466 GRLKEG
-472 KPCPVCGSLH
+472 KPCPVCGSVH

-508 ASKETEKAS
+508 AVKETEKAS
-517 VAAAKEKGKVS
+517 SAAAKEKGKVS
-528 TQEEALLK
+528 TLEETLLK
-536 QINELLQLQEI
+536 QIDEQLHLREIDLAEPSAREIVSDLNDSINELQ
-547 DAAESVARDAVSELT
+547 V
-562 DSIDELE
+562 
-569 IRIGQITKDQ
+569 RIGQIAKDL

-585 DDLIPGKEKNL
+585 DELIPQKEKEL
-596 SAAEELL
+596 SATEEKL
-603 TSAREQLASS
+603 TIAKEQAASS
-613 SASIQSLTEQIAALK
+613 AASIQSLTEQIAELK
-628 EKLTFESKSAATAQ
+628 EKLIFENKSAAMVQ
-642 RNALDTERNAI
+642 RNSLDAERKAM
-653 QSALETAE
+653 QSALEAAE
-661 KNYLTCKDE
+661 KNYLACKDE

-679 ELKKQLEESTEI
+679 ELKKQLTESAEI
-691 DMQTQLEKKDA
+691 DIQAQQEEKDA
-702 LSTQKA
+702 LSLQKA
-708 YILKEQ
+708 AVLKEQ

-720 ITSNTSC
+720 IASNTSC
-727 RKNIQ
+727 RKNIR

-737 LSALEEKQ
+737 LSQLEEKQ

-756 GTIRGKEKIMLETY
+756 GTIKGKEKIMLETY

-850 QMSTGIQLDTLFVDE
+850 QMSTSIQLDTLFVDE

-896 HVADLKER
+896 HVAELKER
-904 IDRQIIVTK
+904 IDKQIVVTK

-922 IVI
+922 III

>member
-13 PYAGVMELDFEALG
+13 PYAGRMELDFETLG

-71 ADPSTPTEVTL
+71 ADPATPTEVTL

-88 KEYTTTRNPEYMKP
+88 KEYSITRNPEYMRP
-102 KTKGKDKGDAMTKQA
+102 KSKGKDKGDALTKQT
-117 AGATLTCPDGHLV
+117 AGASLTYPDGHLA
-130 TKPKEVNSAIR
+130 TKPREVNAAIR
-141 EILGLDREQFAQVA
+141 DILGLDREQFAQVA

-186 VELQDQLSKQA
+186 VELQDQLSKQS

-202 QWEDV
+202 QWEDA
-207 QDSIRQYIDGI
+207 QSSIRQYVEGI
-218 LCSEEYEHTDMIRQ
+218 LCGEDPEFTDQIQQ

-240 AEVLTALDAL
+240 AEVLSALESL
-250 LESDAALRD
+250 LASDAATRD
-259 TLEVTLQQTDAALEE
+259 ALEAHLQNTE
-274 SVALLTKAEAREKI
+274 KELETVVGLLTKAESYQKRKQ
-288 KKDLLKTEEKEA
+288 DLTLAEAQQA
-300 SAKALLQQHQDT
+300 SAKQLLSQKQEA
-312 LEAEQAKKPRQEQLS
+312 LEAEQSRKPLRDQLS
-327 REITAIDLSLKDYD
+327 VEITAIELSLPEYD
-341 RLAELESARQD
+341 HLTELETALIHAEKLQKNAE
-352 ANAQKSKAEEDS
+352 ANTNCAAESKAS
-364 IAAAGNKTALSAE
+364 LSTE
-377 IAALKEERKSLETI
+377 INTLKEERKSLEN
-391 DVEKEKLLRQ
+391 VGAEKEKLIRQ
-401 KQEQHQKRTDLQKLI
+401 RQEQNQKRDSLQKLI
-416 ADIAQY
+416 ADISKY
-422 HTQQKN
+422 HTQLEN
-428 WETAQNLYL
+428 WKIAQNLYL
-437 AAYEKS
+437 AAREKS
-443 SDLQQE
+443 TRLMQE

-466 GRLEAG
+466 SRLENG
-472 KPCPVCGSLH
+472 QPCPVCGSVH
-482 HPAPAVMADTAP
+482 HPSPAVIADTAP
-494 TEAEVKKARKEYEK
+494 TEDEVKKARKAYETAVK
-508 ASKETEKAS
+508 DTEKAS
-517 VAAAKEKGKVS
+517 NAAAKEKGTASALK
-528 TQEEALLK
+528 EAILK
-536 QINELLQLQEI
+536 QTDTLLQLQEI
-547 DAAESVARDAVSELT
+547 DLAESVARDTASALE
-562 DSIDELE
+562 DSIDELDSQ
-569 IRIGQITKDQ
+569 IQQISKGQN
-579 DRKNLL
+579 RKTLL
-585 DDLIPGKEKNL
+585 DDLIPRKEKSL
-596 SAAEELL
+596 SAADEKL
-603 TSAREQLASS
+603 TAAKEQLASS
-613 SASIQSLTEQIAALK
+613 AASIQSLTDQLFILRKKLPFKSKTAAMVQRNSLDAKHKALLSALEAAEKAHAGCK
-628 EKLTFESKSAATAQ
+628 EKLAA
-642 RNALDTERNAI
+642 I
-653 QSALETAE
+653 I
-661 KNYLTCKDE
+661 
-670 LTGLSASAQ
+670 ASIQ
-679 ELKKQLEESTEI
+679 ELKKQLAESTEI
-691 DMQTQLEKKDA
+691 DLQTQLEKKNILNDRKSA
-702 LSTQKA
+702 
-708 YILKEQ
+708 ILKEQ
-714 KAVHTR
+714 KAIHTR

-727 RKNIQ
+727 LKNIQ
-732 SKSAE
+732 NKSAE

-799 RKTADTMRGQTGL
+799 RKATDTMRGQTGL

-896 HVADLKER
+896 HVAELKER
-904 IDRQIIVTK
+904 IDKQIVVTK

-922 IVI
+922 IIV

>member
-71 ADPSTPTEVTL
+71 SDPATPTEVTL
-82 VFRYAG
+82 TFRYAG
-88 KEYTTTRNPEYMKP
+88 KEYTVTRNPEYMRP
-102 KTKGKDKGDAMTKQA
+102 KSKGKDKGDAMTKQT
-117 AGATLTCPDGHLV
+117 AGASLTYPDGHLV
-130 TKPKEVNSAIR
+130 TKPKEVTAAVR
-141 EILGLDREQFAQVA
+141 DILGLDREQFAQVA

-218 LCSEEYEHTDMIRQ
+218 LCDEESEHAEVIRR
-232 AKEGALPI
+232 AKDGAFPI
-240 AEVLTALDAL
+240 EEVLTALDAL
-250 LESDAALRD
+250 LESDAALRN
-259 TLEVTLQQTDAALEE
+259 TLEGNLQETDTALEE
-274 SVALLTKAEAREKI
+274 TVALLTKAEAREKI
-288 KKDLLKTEEKEA
+288 KKELAKAEEKEG
-300 SAKALLQQHQDT
+300 STKVLLQQSQEA

-327 REITAIDLSLKDYD
+327 KEITAIDLSLKEYD
-341 RLAELESARQD
+341 RLTELESARQH
-352 ANAQKSKAEEDS
+352 ANTQKRNAEKDS
-364 IAAAGNKTALSAE
+364 VAAAESKTALLAE
-377 IAALKEERKSLETI
+377 IEALKEERKSLENI
-391 DVEKEKLLRQ
+391 GAEKEKLLRQ

-428 WETAQNLYL
+428 WETAQRLYL

-466 GRLEAG
+466 GKLEDG
-472 KPCPVCGSLH
+472 KPCPVCGSVH

-494 TEAEVKKARKEYEK
+494 TEAEVKKVRKDYEK
-508 ASKETEKAS
+508 AAKETEKAS
-517 VAAAKEKGKVS
+517 AAAAKEKGKVS
-528 TQEEALLK
+528 SQEETLRK
-536 QINELLQLQEI
+536 QIDELLQLQEM
-547 DAAESVARDAVSELT
+547 DDAESVAREAVSELT
-562 DSIDELE
+562 HSIDELE
-569 IRIGQITKDQ
+569 NQITQISKGLERKDQ
-579 DRKNLL
+579 L
-585 DDLIPGKEKNL
+585 DALIPRKEKNL

-613 SASIQSLTEQIAALK
+613 VASIQSLAEQIAALK
-628 EKLTFESKSAATAQ
+628 EKLTFDSKSAATAQ
-642 RNALDTERNAI
+642 RNALDTERKAI

-661 KNYLTCKDE
+661 KNYLACKDA
-670 LTGLSASAQ
+670 LTRLSASAQ
-679 ELKKQLEESTEI
+679 ELKKHLDDSTEI
-691 DMQTQLEKKDA
+691 DLQAELEHKNA
-702 LSTQKA
+702 LSNQKA
-708 YILKEQ
+708 SILKEQ

-732 SKSAE
+732 ARSAE
-737 LSALEEKQ
+737 LTALEEKQ

-756 GTIRGKEKIMLETY
+756 GTIKGKEKIMLETY

-896 HVADLKER
+896 HVAELKER
-904 IDRQIIVTK
+904 IDKQIVVTK
-913 EKSGGSKAQ
+913 EKSGGSNAQ
-922 IVI
+922 III